1 MEKLFLLM
9 NYEGVTLISQDNFEA
24 IVSPWASFSA
34 TDINN
39 DNELDISELKTL
51 FWLMENTEPDMMR
64 VHMEMD
70 AIDRDG
76 NGTIDR
82 IEFISYLVSPNEQGV
97 GYFDF
102 ELRKSFERFD
112 SNRDGRIDSTELV

>member
-1 MEKLFLLM
+1 MS
-9 NYEGVTLISQDNFEA
+9 YEGVSLISLDNFEA

-39 DNELDISELKTL
+39 DNELDIMELKTL
-51 FWLMENTEPDMMR
+51 FWLMEKKEPEMMR
-64 VHMEMD
+64 IQMEME

-82 IEFISYLVSPNEQGV
+82 IEFISYLVSPNE
-97 GYFDF
+97 
-102 ELRKSFERFD
+102 
-112 SNRDGRIDSTELV
+112 

>member
-1 MEKLFLLM
+1 M